1 MKQNT
6 QHRTVNS
13 LYIGLFQV
21 LLGAWKEKKGQ
32 IPRRLKVISIYLK
45 RGISYDCFPVL
56 RVGPGARF
64 SKVPK
69 SFRTRKAVAKSQT
82 L

>member
-45 RGISYDCFPVL
+45 RGISYACFPVL